1 MESLKTILSHGKTIP
16 TSKSSEQDKANKY
29 GLYHTGANYRLPQ
42 KEQTYDCPKC
52 QDREIVE
59 IGVDS
64 LGLSI
69 YSDCTCKAKKSAAR
83 KLKSSGLRGN
93 QLAYRLE
100 DYQVN
105 DNNQDMLEGVKRY
118 LKAWPEK
125 INSESES
132 KGFCLIGNPGI
143 GKTMLSCII
152 ASDMLSKSVQVVFV
166 SSADLLAELRQAQ
179 LTRDKENMEEKIE
192 TLGKVQ
198 ALILDDIGKEKPTEW
213 VQNMYY
219 RLIDLRY
226 RNNLLTGFNSNYYPK
241 ELAQRLGEV
250 WDATMSRLIGLT
262 REHFLCATDFDHR
275 IEG

>member
-1 MESLKTILSHGKTIP
+1 M
-16 TSKSSEQDKANKY
+16 
-29 GLYHTGANYRLPQ
+29 PQ
-42 KEQTYDCPKC
+42 KEQVYNCTKC
-52 QDREIVE
+52 HDREIVE

-69 YSDCTCKAKKSAAR
+69 YSDCTCKATKNAAR
-83 KLKSSGLRGN
+83 KLKSSGLKGN
-93 QLAYRLE
+93 QLKYTLNTYR
-100 DYQVN
+100 VN
-105 DNNQDMLEGVKRY
+105 DGNRDMFEGVKRY
-118 LKAWPEK
+118 LKAWPEL

-152 ASDMLSKSVQVVFV
+152 ANDMLSKGVSVVYV

-179 LTRDKENMEEKIE
+179 FSKDKEGIEEKID
-192 TLGKVQ
+192 TLGKSP

-213 VQNMYY
+213 VQAMYY

-241 ELAQRLGEV
+241 ELAERLGDFG
-250 WDATMSRLIGLT
+250 DATMSRLFGLT
-262 REHFLCATDFDHR
+262 REHFLCAKDFDHR
-275 IEG
+275 IER

>member
-1 MESLKTILSHGKTIP
+1 M
-16 TSKSSEQDKANKY
+16 
-29 GLYHTGANYRLPQ
+29 
-42 KEQTYDCPKC
+42 
-52 QDREIVE
+52 E

-69 YSDCTCKAKKSAAR
+69 YSDCTCKAKKSATR

-93 QLAYRLE
+93 QLNYKLE
-100 DYQVN
+100 DYKTN
-105 DNNQDMLEGVKRY
+105 DSNRNMFEGVGRY
-118 LKAWPEK
+118 LKAWPEL
-125 INSESES
+125 INSDSES

-152 ASDMLSKSVQVVFV
+152 ASDMLAKGVQVVFV

-179 LTRDKENMEEKIE
+179 FSKDREGIEEKID
-192 TLGKVQ
+192 TLGKAQ
-198 ALILDDIGKEKPTEW
+198 ALIIDDIGKEKPTEW
-213 VQNMYY
+213 VQAMYY

-241 ELAQRLGEV
+241 ELAQRLGDFG
-250 WDATMSRLIGLT
+250 DATMSRILGLT
-262 REHFLCATDFDHR
+262 REHFLCSTDFDHR